1 MDRASV
7 KRGLA
12 ALILLGVSP
21 ILPARAATVCPYF
34 TAGWSQQWSNQP
46 ILFASWDSTTQLLY
60 IVFATG
66 QVSAFSN
73 VPLGVIQ
80 SFSNLATGNPMPYY
94 QSIVQPNYHALLLSA
109 PQNCPIKNESGG
121 YLWTD

>member
-1 MDRASV
+1 MDRPPVRAV
-7 KRGLA
+7 LA
-12 ALILLGVSP
+12 LLLLLLGP
-21 ILPARAATVCPYF
+21 PPARAAGVCPTF

-46 ILFASWDSTTQLLY
+46 ILFASWESTSGLLY
-60 IVFATG
+60 IVFATQ

-80 SFSNLATGNPMPYY
+80 QFSNLATTNPMPFYLNA
-94 QSIVQPNYHALLLSA
+94 VQNNYHALLLST
-109 PQNCPIKNESGG
+109 PNNCAVKNETGG